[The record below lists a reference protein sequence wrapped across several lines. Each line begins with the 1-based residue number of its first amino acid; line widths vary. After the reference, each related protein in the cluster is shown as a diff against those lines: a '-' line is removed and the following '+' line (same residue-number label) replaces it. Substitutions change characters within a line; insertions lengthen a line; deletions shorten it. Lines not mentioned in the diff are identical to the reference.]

1 MRMGPR
7 IAVTFCGHAARRCVV
22 ARDQYLDAIRRAGAE
37 PIAVDPAD
45 AMPEEFDGLCL
56 TGGGDIDPA
65 RYGADNIAS
74 TDIDERRDVI
84 ELALLERALARDI
97 PVLGICR
104 GFQLINVRFG
114 GSLEQHHL
122 GHSPKYAPAATPVSD
137 DPAGTDAVRHIIAA
151 EPGSKLAAACGDE
164 AFTVNSSHHQVVTPD
179 RLAAE
184 LRATGRVGELV
195 EALESPAHR
204 WVVAVQWHPER
215 TAQVAASAT
224 RIFDAFVTAVERTP
238 VTAA

>member
-1 MRMGPR
+1 MRMRPR
-7 IAVTFCGHAARRCVV
+7 IAVTLCGHATRRCVV

-37 PIAVDPAD
+37 PIAVDPTD
-45 AMPEEFDGLCL
+45 VFPDEFDGLCL

-65 RYGADNIAS
+65 RYGEVETAS
-74 TDIDERRDVI
+74 EDIDAARDTI

-104 GFQLINVRFG
+104 GFQLINIRFG

-122 GHSPKYAPAATPVSD
+122 GHSPKYPPGGTPVSD
-137 DPAGTDAVRHIIAA
+137 DPAGADAVRHVLVA
-151 EPGSKLAAACGDE
+151 EAGSKLAAACGDE
-164 AFTVNSSHHQVVTPD
+164 AFVVNSSHHQVITAD

-184 LRATGRVGELV
+184 LRATARVGELV
-195 EALESPAHR
+195 EALESPSHF

-215 TAQVAASAT
+215 TAQVAAAAT
-224 RIFDAFVTAVERTP
+224 RIFDAFITAASRTP
-238 VTAA
+238 VPAA

>member
-1 MRMGPR
+1 MGPR

-22 ARDQYLDAIRRAGAE
+22 ARDQYLGAIRRAGAE

-45 AMPEEFDGLCL
+45 AVPDEFDGLCL
-56 TGGGDIDPA
+56 TGGGDVDPE

-74 TDIDERRDVI
+74 TDIDDARDTI

-122 GHSPKYAPAATPVSD
+122 GHSPKYPPEGAPVSD
-137 DPAGTDAVRHIIAA
+137 DPAGADAVRHVVTA
-151 EPGSKLAAACGDE
+151 EPGSRLAAACGDE
-164 AFTVNSSHHQVVTPD
+164 PFSVNSSHHQVVTSD
-179 RLAAE
+179 RLASE
-184 LRATGRVGELV
+184 LLATAHVGELV
-195 EALESPAHR
+195 EALESPAHS

-215 TAQVAASAT
+215 TAQVAAAAT
-224 RIFDAFVTAVERTP
+224 RIFDAFIAAVKRTP